1 MANIADFKAQM
12 IGGGARPNQF
22 YVQLTF
28 PSYVGLGVVA
38 GQQAQFLCR
47 SAQLPSST
55 IEPIQTLYR
64 GRPVNFAG
72 ERTFQPWTVS
82 IYNDVSFNI
91 RNALEVWQDGIQNY
105 NTTLGRTNPTSYQ
118 VDLQVYQLDR
128 SGAIIKAYKF
138 IDAMPTNIGAI
149 QLDFDQQNQI
159 EQFDVEFTYNYFT
172 SNTTSNT
179 NGRVGVNASI
189 TTPIGTFPLPI

>member
-47 SAQLPSST
+47 SAQLPAST
-55 IEPIQTLYR
+55 IEPITTLYR
-64 GRPVNFAG
+64 GRPVQFAG

-82 IYNDVSFNI
+82 IYNDTSFNI
-91 RNALEVWQDGIQNY
+91 RNALEVWQNGIQNY
-105 NTTLGRTNPTSYQ
+105 NTTLGRTNPRDYQ
-118 VDLQVYQLDR
+118 VDLSVFQLDR
-128 SGAIIKAYKF
+128 SGAIIKSYKF
-138 IDAMPTNIGAI
+138 IDAMPVNIGPI

-172 SNTTSNT
+172 SNTT
-179 NGRVGVNASI
+179 GGAVGGVNVSVD
-189 TTPIGTFPLPI
+189 TPIGTFPIPL

>member
-47 SAQLPSST
+47 SAQLPAST
-55 IEPIQTLYR
+55 IEPITTLYR
-64 GRPVNFAG
+64 GRPVQFAG

-82 IYNDVSFNI
+82 IYNDTSFNI
-91 RNALEVWQDGIQNY
+91 RNALEVWQNGIQNY
-105 NTTLGRTNPTSYQ
+105 DTTLGKTNPRDYQ
-118 VDLQVYQLDR
+118 VDLSVFQLDR
-128 SGAIIKAYKF
+128 SGAIIKSYKF
-138 IDAMPTNIGAI
+138 HDAMPVNIGPI

-159 EQFDVEFTYNYFT
+159 EQFDVEFTYNFFT
-172 SNTTSNT
+172 SNTTS
-179 NGRVGVNASI
+179 GAVGGVNVSVD
-189 TTPIGTFPLPI
+189 TPICTFPIPL

>member
-47 SAQLPSST
+47 SAQLPAST
-55 IEPIQTLYR
+55 IEPITTLYR
-64 GRPVNFAG
+64 GRPVQFAG
-72 ERTFQPWTVS
+72 ERTFQPWTVA
-82 IYNDVSFNI
+82 IYNDTTFNI
-91 RNALEVWQDGIQNY
+91 RNALETWQNGIQNY
-105 NTTLGRTNPTSYQ
+105 NTTLGRTNPTEYQ
-118 VDLQVYQLDR
+118 VDLNVYQLDR
-128 SGAIIKAYKF
+128 GGAIIKSYKF
-138 IDAMPTNIGAI
+138 VDAMPVNIGPI

-159 EQFDVEFTYNYFT
+159 EQFDVEFTFNYFT
-172 SNTTSNT
+172 SNTTT
-179 NGRVGVNASI
+179 GGGVGVNVSI
-189 TTPIGTFPLPI
+189 DTPIGTFPIPI

>member
-1 MANIADFKAQM
+1 M

-28 PSYVGLGVVA
+28 PTYVSLGVVA

-47 SAQLPSST
+47 SAQLPAST

-64 GRPVNFAG
+64 GRPVQFAG

-82 IYNDVSFNI
+82 IYNDTTFNI
-91 RNALEVWQDGIQNY
+91 RNALETWQNGIQNY
-105 NTTLGRTNPTSYQ
+105 STTLGRTNPRDYQ
-118 VDLQVYQLDR
+118 VDLNVYQLDR
-128 SGAIIKAYKF
+128 SGAIIKTYRF
-138 IDAMPTNIGAI
+138 VDAMPVNIGPI

-172 SNTTSNT
+172 SNTTNP
-179 NGRVGVNASI
+179 GAVGVNVSVD
-189 TTPIGTFPLPI
+189 TPIGTFPINI

>member
-47 SAQLPSST
+47 SAQLPAST
-55 IEPIQTLYR
+55 IEPITALYR
-64 GRPVNFAG
+64 GRPVQFAG

-82 IYNDVSFNI
+82 IYNDTTFNI
-91 RNALEVWQDGIQNY
+91 RNALETWQNGIQNY
-105 NTTLGRTNPTSYQ
+105 NTTDGRVNPTEYQ
-118 VDLQVYQLDR
+118 VDLSVYQLDR
-128 SGAIIKAYKF
+128 GGAIIKSYKF
-138 IDAMPTNIGAI
+138 VDAMPVNIGPI

-159 EQFDVEFTYNYFT
+159 EQFDVEFTFNYFT
-172 SNTTSNT
+172 SNTTT
-179 NGRVGVNASI
+179 GGGVGVNVSI
-189 TTPIGTFPLPI
+189 DTPIGTFPIPI